1 MRRLANRI
9 VHARMFEYLLA
20 VLFIGCAAVLGLVT
34 FSIDEQYEIGA
45 GLFLLLTLVVLVLE
59 VILKMIALS
68 PRVDQY
74 FRDGWNTVD
83 FLAISFIVI
92 GIVALP
98 QSPAADYGLLIMLVR
113 LLRLLRGLSTVREL
127 QLILSTLIRSVPSVG
142 HVVILLCIII
152 YAYALV
158 GQQTFGEHDPARW
171 GDLGVSA
178 LSLFQVMTMDDWVG
192 IMRPVIELEPL
203 AWIYF
208 VSFLM
213 ISAFIVAN
221 ILIAVVIRNL
231 EEARKERPR
240 PLETPTSREEILQEL
255 RSTQQAL
262 HRLEQEIRA
271 RGKAA

>member
-1 MRRLANRI
+1 MRGLANRI

-74 FRDGWNTVD
+74 FRDGWNTFD

-192 IMRPVIELEPL
+192 IMRPVIELDPL

>member
-1 MRRLANRI
+1 MRGLANRI
-9 VHARMFEYLLA
+9 VHARMFEYLLV
-20 VLFIGCAAVLGLVT
+20 VLFIGCAAVLGLAT

-45 GLFLLLTLVVLVLE
+45 GLFLLLALVVLILE

-68 PRVDQY
+68 PRVDRY
-74 FRDGWNTVD
+74 FRDGWNTFD
-83 FLAISFIVI
+83 FLTISFLLISL
-92 GIVALP
+92 VALP
-98 QSPAADYGLLIMLVR
+98 PPAADYGLLIMLVR
-113 LLRLLRGLSTVREL
+113 LLRLLRGLSTVRDL

-142 HVVILLCIII
+142 HVVILLCVII

-231 EEARKERPR
+231 EEARQERPR

-262 HRLEQEIRA
+262 HRLEERLQQLPD
-271 RGKAA
+271 

>member
-1 MRRLANRI
+1 MRGLANRI

-192 IMRPVIELEPL
+192 IMRPVIELDPL

>member
-1 MRRLANRI
+1 MRGLANRI
-9 VHARMFEYLLA
+9 VHARMFEYLLV
-20 VLFIGCAAVLGLVT
+20 VLFIGCAAVLGLLS

-68 PRVDQY
+68 PRVDRY
-74 FRDGWNTVD
+74 FRDGWNAFD
-83 FLAISFIVI
+83 FLAISFLVI
-92 GIVALP
+92 SIVALP
-98 QSPAADYGLLIMLVR
+98 PPAPSYGLLIMLVR

-127 QLILSTLIRSVPSVG
+127 HLILSTLIRSVPSVG
-142 HVVILLCIII
+142 HVVILLCIIL

-158 GQQTFGEHDPARW
+158 GHRTFGEHDPARW

-192 IMRPVIELEPL
+192 IMHPVIELEPL

-231 EEARKERPR
+231 EEARKERLQ

-271 RGKAA
+271 RGQAA

>member
-1 MRRLANRI
+1 MRGLANRI
-9 VHARMFEYLLA
+9 VHARMFEYLLV

-68 PRVDQY
+68 PRVDRY
-74 FRDGWNTVD
+74 FRDGWNAFD

-92 GIVALP
+92 SIVALP
-98 QSPAADYGLLIMLVR
+98 PPAAGYGLLIMLVR

-127 QLILSTLIRSVPSVG
+127 HLILSTLIRSVPSVG
-142 HVVILLCIII
+142 HVVILLCIIL

-158 GQQTFGEHDPARW
+158 GHRTFGEHDPARW

-178 LSLFQVMTMDDWVG
+178 LSLFQVMTMDDWIG
-192 IMRPVIELEPL
+192 IMHPVIELEPL

-231 EEARKERPR
+231 EEARQERPR
-240 PLETPTSREEILQEL
+240 PLETPTSREDILQEL